1 MLSNFSNILFIFARL
16 KEILEG
22 EKERKKEREREEK
35 RVKKP
40 IKNWYVDEIRIF
52 FLRVLRIINMQ
63 S

>member
-22 EKERKKEREREEK
+22 KKREREKRREREEK

-40 IKNWYVDEIRIF
+40 IKN
-52 FLRVLRIINMQ
+52 
-63 S
+63 